1 MLNPRDGIDFPRPGS
16 FFRGEPRPAR
26 SGEEKELHSFFPVI
40 YNNGVNMKV
49 QLFVPPQGYVAQR
62 WGEGTSM
69 PPLGILSLAAVLEKE
84 GVDVDVVPADILG
97 LNWKDV
103 RERIDSFRPHMVGGT
118 TTTENRFESFRLAA
132 VAKEVDPEIVTVL
145 GGPHIS
151 MSGSDTLTHIP
162 EVDITVRGEGELTL
176 VDLVR
181 ALRSGRDVGG
191 VKGLHFRRDGGVV
204 YTGDRERIEELDI
217 LPFPARHLVP
227 MDAYRFYVRTAD
239 GRKRKAQNI
248 MTSRGC
254 PFDCYFCATPANWGR
269 RVRGNSPERVL
280 AEIEHLI
287 DAYGAEFIWFYDDT
301 LNYHP
306 QRLHRIMDM
315 ILERKLNIKFCNE
328 FRIDLVDKSLLAKM
342 VEAGLVWGHFGVEA
356 GSGRVRKDIVGK
368 DFDIEQAYRFVRWAK
383 ELDFVPDAFI
393 IYSHHTETWE
403 EAQETI
409 TLIDELKSINPKT
422 EISTSILH
430 VYPGTPLEAI
440 AKREGIIPADFSWAV
455 KKDMKKVPLLPAA
468 QGDVPLFKDRL
479 TWFQIADLIMRG
491 SGRGSRVLSRS
502 KWRSL
507 LSGLIS
513 GGHPGV
519 YVVFF
524 LVWMKYRIRRL
535 LRKSSAEEEI
545 RDVAVG

>member
-1 MLNPRDGIDFPRPGS
+1 MR
-16 FFRGEPRPAR
+16 
-26 SGEEKELHSFFPVI
+26 
-40 YNNGVNMKV
+40 V

-84 GVDVDVVPADILG
+84 GVEVDVVPADVLG
-97 LNWKDV
+97 LSWKDV
-103 RERIDSFRPHMVGGT
+103 RERISAFRPHLLGGT
-118 TTTENRFESFRLAA
+118 TTTENRFDSFRLAS
-132 VAKEVDPEIVTVL
+132 VAKQVNPEIVTVL

-151 MSGSDTLTHIP
+151 MSGAETLSHIHD
-162 EVDITVRGEGELTL
+162 VDITVKGEGELTL
-176 VDLVR
+176 VALVR
-181 ALRSGRDVGG
+181 ELRSGGNIDQVA
-191 VKGLHFRRDGGVV
+191 GLHIRHNGGIA
-204 YTGDRERIEELDI
+204 YTGDRERIEDLDT

-227 MDAYRFYVRTAD
+227 MDKYHFTVQTAD

-301 LNYHP
+301 LNYDP
-306 QRLHRIMDM
+306 RRLHRIMDM

-328 FRIDLVDKSLLAKM
+328 FRIDLVDKPLLAKM

-356 GSGRVRKDIVGK
+356 GAERVRKEIVGK
-368 DFDIEQAYRFVRWAK
+368 AFDIEQAYDFVRWAK

-403 EAQETI
+403 EAQDTI
-409 TLIDELKSINPKT
+409 RIIEGLKAINPKT

-430 VYPGTPLEAI
+430 VYPGTPLELI
-440 AKREGIIPADFSWAV
+440 AKREGIIPQDFSWAE
-455 KKDMKKVPLLPAA
+455 KKDMRRVPLLPAA

-479 TWFQIADLIMRG
+479 TWFQIANLIMRG
-491 SGRGSRVLSRS
+491 ADSGKRVLSPS

-507 LSGLIS
+507 LMGLFS
-513 GGHPGV
+513 GGHLGV
-519 YVVFF
+519 YIVFF
-524 LVWMKYRIRRL
+524 LVWTKYRIKRL
-535 LRKSSAEEEI
+535 LGKSKSREDI
-545 RDVAVG
+545 RDVKVG

>member
-1 MLNPRDGIDFPRPGS
+1 LTEGG
-16 FFRGEPRPAR
+16 
-26 SGEEKELHSFFPVI
+26 EKELSTFRPVI
-40 YNNGVNMKV
+40 YNSGINMRV

-84 GVDVDVVPADILG
+84 GVEVDVVPADILG
-97 LNWKDV
+97 LSWKDV
-103 RERIDSFRPHMVGGT
+103 RDRIDSFRPHVVGGT
-118 TTTENRFESFRLAA
+118 TTTENRFDSFRLTS
-132 VAKEVDPEIVTVL
+132 VAKQVNPEIVTVL

-151 MSGSDTLTHIP
+151 MSGTETLNHIRD
-162 EVDITVRGEGELTL
+162 VDITVKGEGERSLIE
-176 VDLVR
+176 LVR
-181 ALRSGRDVGG
+181 AIRSGSGIDQ
-191 VKGLHFRRDGGVV
+191 VKGLHLRRSGGIV
-204 YTGDRERIEELDI
+204 YTGDREWIEDLDV

-227 MDAYRFYVRTAD
+227 MDKYHFYVSTAD

-254 PFDCYFCATPANWGR
+254 PFDCYFCATPTNWGR
-269 RVRGNSPERVL
+269 HVRGHSPERVL

-287 DAYGAEFIWFYDDT
+287 DVYGAEFIWFYDDT
-301 LNYHP
+301 LNYNP
-306 QRLHRIMDM
+306 RRLHRIMDM

-328 FRIDLVDKSLLAKM
+328 FRIDLVDKPLLAKM

-356 GSGRVRKDIVGK
+356 GSERVRKEIVGK
-368 DFDIEQAYRFVRWAK
+368 AFDIEQAYNFVRWAK

-403 EAQETI
+403 EALETI
-409 TLIDELKSINPKT
+409 GIIDELKAINPKT

-430 VYPGTPLEAI
+430 VYPGTPLEDI
-440 AKREGIIPADFSWAV
+440 AKREGIIPPDFSWAV

-468 QGDVPLFKDRL
+468 QGNVPLFKDRL

-491 SGRGSRVLSRS
+491 SGAGTRVLSPS

-507 LSGLIS
+507 FSGLFS
-513 GGHPGV
+513 GGHLGV
-519 YVVFF
+519 YIVFF
-524 LVWMKYRIRRL
+524 LVWTKYRIKRL
-535 LRKSSAEEEI
+535 LGKSTSKEET

>member
-1 MLNPRDGIDFPRPGS
+1 LTEDG
-16 FFRGEPRPAR
+16 
-26 SGEEKELHSFFPVI
+26 EKELPSFRPVI
-40 YNNGVNMKV
+40 YNNGINMRV

-84 GVDVDVVPADILG
+84 GVEVDVVPADILG
-97 LNWKDV
+97 LSWKDV
-103 RERIDSFRPHMVGGT
+103 RERIDSFRPDVVGGT
-118 TTTENRFESFRLAA
+118 TTTENRFDSFRLSS
-132 VAKEVDPEIVTVL
+132 VAKQVNPEIVTVL

-151 MSGSDTLTHIP
+151 MSGAETLNHIRD
-162 EVDITVRGEGELTL
+162 VDITVKGEGERSL
-176 VDLVR
+176 VELVR
-181 ALRSGRDVGG
+181 AIRSGGG
-191 VKGLHFRRDGGVV
+191 IDQVKGLHLRRPGGIV
-204 YTGDRERIEELDI
+204 YTGDRERIEDLDV

-227 MDAYRFYVRTAD
+227 MDKYHFYVRTAD

-269 RVRGNSPERVL
+269 HVRGHSPERIL

-287 DAYGAEFIWFYDDT
+287 DVYGAEFIWFYDDT
-301 LNYHP
+301 LNYNP

-315 ILERKLNIKFCNE
+315 ILERKLNIKFCSE
-328 FRIDLVDKSLLAKM
+328 FRIDLVDKPLLAKM

-356 GSGRVRKDIVGK
+356 GSERVRKEIVGK
-368 DFDIEQAYRFVRWAK
+368 SFDIEQAYNFVRWAK

-403 EAQETI
+403 EALETI
-409 TLIDELKSINPKT
+409 GIIDELKAINPKT

-430 VYPGTPLEAI
+430 VYPGTPLEDI
-440 AKREGIIPADFSWAV
+440 AKREGIIPPDFSWAV

-491 SGRGSRVLSRS
+491 SGAGTRVLSPS

-507 LSGLIS
+507 FSGLFS
-513 GGHPGV
+513 GGHLGV
-519 YVVFF
+519 YIVFF
-524 LVWMKYRIRRL
+524 LVWTKYRIKRL
-535 LRKSSAEEEI
+535 LGKSASKEET